1 MGKILV
7 IAEKPKT
14 AKLLREGLSPSQ
26 PNISFVRCGTSA
38 IGAAQVGYYENDNVI
53 IAYLM
58 PYLTTRKQT
67 LVMFFQTRRDLY
79 RRLLMRL

>member
-53 IAYLM
+53 KSKNRGAI
-58 PYLTTRKQT
+58 R
-67 LVMFFQTRRDLY
+67 LY
-79 RRLLMRL
+79 RLFRTSSKGN